1 MPFVPVE
8 QANAH
13 KLLIVKF
20 AGLQEDAPNSR
31 YPPVSFTIETPKEP
45 GVFAVLVAPLD
56 KSLTTIVPTIE
67 PDGVALIVQIVL
79 NGIFK

>member
-1 MPFVPVE
+1 MPVE

-13 KLLIVKF
+13 MFPIVKF

-31 YPPVSFTIETPKEP
+31 YPPVSFTIDIPRDP
-45 GVFAVLVAPLD
+45 GVFAVLDVVAD
-56 KSLTTIVPTIE
+56 KSLTTIVPTIV
-67 PDGVALIVQIVL
+67 PDGVALIVQRVL